1 MEPDYFR
8 AMVRRGNVSRLVYK
22 YGMRLRGCSIGTQPN
37 DGFIEREDDPLGEY
51 WDVIVYNRP
60 LTEKEIK
67 GYDLDY
73 LGARRIP

>member
-8 AMVRRGNVSRLVYK
+8 AMVRRGNVSRLVFK
-22 YGMRLRGCSIGTQPN
+22 YGMRLRGFSPGAQPKEGWL
-37 DGFIEREDDPLGEY
+37 DAEVDPLDEY
-51 WDVIVYNRP
+51 WNVIVYNRP

-67 GYDLDY
+67 EYDLDY